1 MDGVPLMSG
10 SVIRFEFYAE
20 PELFFRIRPFP
31 IVIHF
36 DVSQRGM
43 CFGKCI
49 VYCKRVHR
57 GLFCLW
63 HRFVGRGEIV
73 KRQPSVG
80 ICQPGVSKRVAWIC
94 FDRLLELRDAKLES
108 FASSLVPKETA
119 FQIVLISFGI
129 LRVTLY
135 QTPLFVAGELQGKRR
150 RHLCGDRV
158 FYSEYIRKTLIEM
171 IRP

>member
-49 VYCKRVHR
+49 VYCKRVD
-57 GLFCLW
+57 
-63 HRFVGRGEIV
+63 RGEIV